1 MRHPIVILFILLSH
15 ALFGNKVSKGVI
27 DLSKEKLT
35 DNIHNLDG
43 DWLFSWDSNF
53 NEFTPTQTS
62 TVPGFWNS
70 KKNGGFSTFGQA
82 VYRVKVILPENKVKL
97 ALRINNIHNAYQL
110 YLGDSLLH
118 EHGKTSK
125 IEAEQIA
132 DWSPF
137 LLPIRPKSNTFEL
150 TFVVSN
156 FGHRNAGFAS
166 SIYIGDYEKM
176 IKDREFRMSIDA
188 LIIGGVFV
196 LGIFLLG
203 MYFLWQKEK
212 SLLYFLAFTLIFGF
226 WISFRDEKVF
236 FSLWKSF
243 NWELALRLE
252 YGALIGS
259 ISIFTVY
266 ISALF
271 PKFNIKFIQRL
282 VLTLNAIALSLVLFA
297 PTHIFTFVAYNNIF
311 TLITSMSYITIVFI
325 RSIKSKEHNNVFTSI
340 ALFILFTL
348 IILKISSF
356 LSVFPVNNTLTDLL
370 TLLFVFAMGL
380 IFASRFSGVFNSVVF
395 LKNKAIQQQK
405 DLKIKNKEILASIQY
420 AKHLQSTILPAPSQV
435 KSIFKKSFIFF
446 EPKDIVSGDFYW
458 VEQHNDLVYFA
469 VADCT
474 GHGVPGAMV
483 SFVCSNAL
491 SKAIVEENISSP
503 NLILDRTREIVI
515 KQFSTSETSLNDGMD
530 ISLGVYNPSSKT
542 LEWAGANNPI
552 LVIKKDSESIT
563 EIRGNKQPIG
573 KYVNDLTPFD
583 SHSMQLNEGDRIYLF
598 SDGYIDQFGGENG
611 KKFKSNNLKKLILNI
626 QNSPIETHHSKLSQ
640 AFYDWQGDF
649 EQIDDVCLMGIEI

>member
-1 MRHPIVILFILLSH
+1 MRHPIIILFIIISQTI
-15 ALFGNKVSKGVI
+15 FGHNVSDGII
-27 DLSKEKLT
+27 DLSNEKIT
-35 DNIHNLDG
+35 DNIYKLDG
-43 DWLFSWDSNF
+43 DWLFCWDSDFHN
-53 NEFTPTQTS
+53 FTPSQTS
-62 TVPGFWNS
+62 TVPGFWNA
-70 KKNGGFSTFGQA
+70 KKNGNFPTFGQA
-82 VYRVKVILPENKVKL
+82 VYRATILLPDTKNKI
-97 ALRINNIHNAYQL
+97 ALRINNIHNAYRL
-110 YLGDSLLH
+110 YLGDSLVH

-125 IEAEQIA
+125 KESEQVA

-137 LLPIRPKSNTFEL
+137 LLPIHSTSDSVQL

-166 SIYIGDYEKM
+166 SIYIGDYERM

-188 LIIGGVFV
+188 LIIGGLFI

-236 FSLWKSF
+236 FSIWKSF
-243 NWELALRLE
+243 NWELALRME
-252 YGALIGS
+252 YSALIGS

-271 PKFNIKFIQRL
+271 PKFNIIFIQRL
-282 VLTLNAIALSLVLFA
+282 VLSLNAIALLLVIFA
-297 PTHIFTFVAYNNIF
+297 PPHIFTFVAYNNIF
-311 TLITSMSYITIVFI
+311 TLVTSMIYITVVFI

-340 ALFILFTL
+340 ALLILFTL

-356 LSVFPVNNTLTDLL
+356 LNLFPVNDTFTDLL

-395 LKNKAIQQQK
+395 LKNKAVEQQR
-405 DLKIKNKEILASIQY
+405 DLKVKNKEILASIQY

-435 KSIFKKSFIFF
+435 KSNFEKSFIFF

-458 VEQHNDLVYFA
+458 VEQHNDKIFFA

-491 SKAIVEENISSP
+491 NKTIVEEDNISP
-503 NLILDRTREIVI
+503 NKILDRTREIVI

-530 ISLGVYNPSSKT
+530 ISLGVYDPSTKL
-542 LEWAGANNPI
+542 LEWSGANNPI
-552 LVIKKDSESIT
+552 WVIKKDSYTVT
-563 EIRGNKQPIG
+563 EFRGNKQPIG
-573 KYVNDLTPFD
+573 NYASELKPFD
-583 SHSMQLNEGDRIYLF
+583 IHSIQLQQGDRIYLF

-611 KKFKSNNLKKLILNI
+611 KKFKSNNLKRLILDI
-626 QNSPIETHHSKLSQ
+626 QNSPLDLHLSTLSN
-640 AFYDWQGDF
+640 AFYEWQGDF